1 MYRVLLWVISII
13 MLIINDVPVIG
24 SLNKEEDK
32 ESGVVIGSIRSKTC
46 SFPRVCFISRNYRIN
61 FHFSKDL
68 YTI

>member
-1 MYRVLLWVISII
+1 

-46 SFPRVCFISRNYRIN
+46 SFA
-61 FHFSKDL
+61 KDK
-68 YTI
+68 